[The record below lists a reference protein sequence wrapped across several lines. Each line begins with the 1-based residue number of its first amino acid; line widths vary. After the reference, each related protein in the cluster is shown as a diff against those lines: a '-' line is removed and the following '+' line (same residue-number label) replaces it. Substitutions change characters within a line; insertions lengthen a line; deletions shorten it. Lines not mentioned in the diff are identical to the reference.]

1 MKSGFVKLFVSADN
15 NTLKSFE
22 YSISGDYYS
31 FVKDI
36 CLKGYKQVI
45 ITSDLMIPVLK
56 EYFLVKK
63 FKINDL
69 QFMIE
74 DTQLQQEI
82 KHLLDKISIDRA
94 YFNELL
100 DKVTFLSEEST
111 IDIRKIELSGRY
123 PTGKAVRISLQVN
136 GIIGISEGA
145 LDTELPE
152 LLMLIE
158 RCLK

>member
-22 YSISGDYYS
+22 YSIGGDYYS